1 MYMYIMLHK
10 NKHVFNVPVPW
21 IFSSSGVSF
30 PPSASTKV
38 YQVILHVLYF
48 ILIRVKMGLKSM
60 VFIGNKCK

>member
-10 NKHVFNVPVPW
+10 NKHVFNVTVPW

-38 YQVILHVLYF
+38 YQVILHVLYTHP
-48 ILIRVKMGLKSM
+48 
-60 VFIGNKCK
+60 CKNGIKVNGFYRK

>member
-10 NKHVFNVPVPW
+10 NKHVFKVPVPW

-38 YQVILHVLYF
+38 YRVILHVLYTHQ
-48 ILIRVKMGLKSM
+48 
-60 VFIGNKCK
+60 CKNGIKANDFYR